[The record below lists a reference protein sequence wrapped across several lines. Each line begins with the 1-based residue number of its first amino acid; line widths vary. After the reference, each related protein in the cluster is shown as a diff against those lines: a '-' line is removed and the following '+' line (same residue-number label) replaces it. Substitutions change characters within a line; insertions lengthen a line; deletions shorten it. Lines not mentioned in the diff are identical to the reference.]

1 MFYLSTT
8 NIGANVARD
17 LCIFMKEVGWIPDRA
32 VMNENS
38 IWNSI
43 RRSEGVLLYT
53 LFIHT
58 CRYYL
63 WAQKGQQVIL
73 RKKGSSEKY
82 IDIILGHKKG
92 SKLFSEKKSSSEK
105 YIDIIWGHKKGNK
118 LFSEKNSSEQK
129 VPEEILKIEY
139 CIVGKKKKKKEN
151 YICLL
156 KRNIISIRAT
166 GVNLVIKRN
175 SNKNS
180 GRMKLLTIFD
190 NCVFAKEIKMGNIKK
205 KQKKKRILHS
215 GSPIEK

>member
-1 MFYLSTT
+1 
-8 NIGANVARD
+8 
-17 LCIFMKEVGWIPDRA
+17 
-32 VMNENS
+32 
-38 IWNSI
+38 
-43 RRSEGVLLYT
+43 

-73 RKKGSSEKY
+73 RKKG
-82 IDIILGHKKG
+82 
-92 SKLFSEKKSSSEK
+92 SSEK

-175 SNKNS
+175 SHQQFENDEA
-180 GRMKLLTIFD
+180 LDHI
-190 NCVFAKEIKMGNIKK
+190 
-205 KQKKKRILHS
+205 
-215 GSPIEK
+215 